1 MALGP
6 YASFIVTSYAL
17 VAAVV
22 LILIVWI
29 AHRLSPPEGAP
40 ARTRGQRRRSG
51 APAAARRISDE
62 RARHIGRTPA
72 GRRWLVA
79 LPLIGFIA
87 LAGLFL
93 LRLHGGDP
101 SKIPSA
107 LIGRPA
113 PQTALPALEGLVN
126 NGAPVPGLDP
136 AAFKGKVSVV
146 NVWASWCVPC
156 HDEAPLLTALAK
168 DKRLQIV
175 GINYKDSP
183 DNARRFLGRYG
194 NPFGMVGVDGNGRA
208 SIEWGVYGVPET
220 FVVGREGTILYKMV
234 GPVTPANI
242 DSVLKAEIEKAL
254 KRGRTPSFR
263 GARSASP
270 ESILRV
276 SWIPGL
282 RKTHPGM
289 TGK

>member
-1 MALGP
+1 MGEPA
-6 YASFIVTSYAL
+6 TSDAK
-17 VAAVV
+17 
-22 LILIVWI
+22 
-29 AHRLSPPEGAP
+29 P
-40 ARTRGQRRRSG
+40 RTR
-51 APAAARRISDE
+51 
-62 RARHIGRTPA
+62 
-72 GRRWLVA
+72 RWVVA
-79 LPLIGFIA
+79 LPLIGFTA

-93 LRLHGGDP
+93 VRLYGGDP

-113 PQTALPALEGLVN
+113 PQTAMPALEGLAI
-126 NGAPVPGLDP
+126 NGNAVPGLDP

-168 DKRLQIV
+168 DNRLQIV

-194 NPFGMVGVDGNGRA
+194 NPFGIVGVDGNGRA

-220 FVVGREGTILYKMV
+220 FVVGREGTILYKLV

-242 DSVLKAEIEKAL
+242 DTVLKAEIERAL
-254 KRGRTPSFR
+254 KAGS
-263 GARSASP
+263 
-270 ESILRV
+270 
-276 SWIPGL
+276 
-282 RKTHPGM
+282 
-289 TGK
+289 